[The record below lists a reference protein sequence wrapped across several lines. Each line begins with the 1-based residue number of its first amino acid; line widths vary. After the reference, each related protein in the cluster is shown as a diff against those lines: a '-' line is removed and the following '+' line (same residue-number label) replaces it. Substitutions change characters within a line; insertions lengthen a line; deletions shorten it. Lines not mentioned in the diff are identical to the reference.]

1 MTIRLPRVAEAKRK
15 REFIDFEKKALEMCD
30 VIGIGAIN
38 LDYVYS
44 CDDNRYTS
52 QTVREELTE
61 SLRTIDE
68 EIRSIIQDNK
78 NLVEPPMRTQIGGA
92 ALLTLKAI
100 CEQSKELTVAYV
112 GVRGKLGVSNRGI
125 GPLNS
130 DAAVKGELNF
140 LHNKE
145 WLFTEDSGEPDQVIG
160 KALINL
166 QNTYGR
172 GRTMRVSPGA
182 NNQLLSRIRRK
193 EQDEDISFSNFLST
207 AKWVHISSLSS
218 FKDFKKIVADI
229 VAAKKI
235 NPRLK
240 ASIYPG
246 SFYTFEMRSELEE
259 LWKIFDYVFLTNSEL
274 NNLAH
279 SHQTGIS
286 KEEKY
291 RRLREYLVRSDAL
304 NTNVVL
310 IAEDADCE
318 VINFTLG
325 GSFPHA
331 SMGELKLSPDANG
344 TGASSYFI
352 GGFIATLLS
361 DRYGLQEALRA
372 GVDAY
377 KMRIDENV
385 RGASTRV
392 PIASNKGF
400 SKALKKRKKDKVFVV
415 YGHDQVART
424 QLEAMLRR
432 WDLEPLIL
440 DQMPHSG
447 RTIIEEL
454 EACLD
459 QANYGIVLA
468 TPDDIGYPR
477 DDESKRKYR
486 ARQNVVLELG
496 MLLSRLGR
504 KNVAILLSKAENV
517 EYPSD
522 IEGLH
527 YIGFKANVEE
537 TKIELA
543 REMQACGYD
552 LNPMKL

>member
-1 MTIRLPRVAEAKRK
+1 
-15 REFIDFEKKALEMCD
+15 MCD

-44 CDDNRYTS
+44 RDDNQYTS
-52 QTVREELTE
+52 QTVREELTG

-68 EIRSIIQDNK
+68 EIRNIMLDNE
-78 NLVEPPMRTQIGGA
+78 NLDKLPIHTQIGGA
-92 ALLTLKAI
+92 ALLTLKAV
-100 CEQSKELTVAYV
+100 CEQSKELTVSYV

-145 WLFTEDSGEPDQVIG
+145 WLFTADSEEPDQVIG

-166 QNTYGR
+166 RNTYGH

-193 EQDEDISFSNFLST
+193 EEEQNEKNSFSSFLST
-207 AKWVHISSLSS
+207 AKWIHISSLSA
-218 FKDFKKIVADI
+218 FDDFKEIVADI
-229 VAAKKI
+229 DKAKKI

-246 SFYTFEMRSELEE
+246 SFYTSEKRSELEDH
-259 LWKIFDYVFLTNSEL
+259 WKVFDYVFLTNSEL
-274 NNLAH
+274 NNLAN
-279 SHQTGIS
+279 SHQRDIS

-304 NTNVVL
+304 TTNVVL

-318 VINFTLG
+318 VINF
-325 GSFPHA
+325 A
-331 SMGELKLSPDANG
+331 SGRRFSHPLIEKMKPSQDANG

-361 DRYGLQEALRA
+361 DQYGLQAALEA
-372 GVDAY
+372 GVNAY
-377 KMRIDENV
+377 KRRITENENV
-385 RGASTRV
+385 LSTHPVSV
-392 PIASNKGF
+392 PIP
-400 SKALKKRKKDKVFVV
+400 SKIGDATSSKKRDTESAPTRTPAANKKVFVV

-440 DQMPHSG
+440 DQLPYSG

-468 TPDDIGYPR
+468 TPDDIGYPK
-477 DDESKRKYR
+477 DDEAKWKYR

-504 KNVAILLSKAENV
+504 KNVAILLSKAENI

-522 IEGLH
+522 IKGLR
-527 YIGFKANVEE
+527 YIGFKDNVEE
-537 TKIELA
+537 TTLELA
-543 REMQACGYD
+543 REMQNCGYD
-552 LNPMKL
+552 LTIMKL

>member
-1 MTIRLPRVAEAKRK
+1 
-15 REFIDFEKKALEMCD
+15 MCD

-44 CDDNRYTS
+44 RDDNQYTS
-52 QTVREELTE
+52 QTVREELTG

-68 EIRSIIQDNK
+68 EIRNIMLDNE
-78 NLVEPPMRTQIGGA
+78 NLDKLPIHTQIGGA
-92 ALLTLKAI
+92 ALLTLKAV
-100 CEQSKELTVAYV
+100 CEQSKELTVSYV

-145 WLFTEDSGEPDQVIG
+145 WLFTADSEEPDQVIG

-166 QNTYGR
+166 RNTYGH

-193 EQDEDISFSNFLST
+193 EEQDEKNSFSNFLST
-207 AKWVHISSLSS
+207 AKWIHISSLSA
-218 FKDFKKIVADI
+218 FDDFKEIVADI
-229 VAAKKI
+229 DKAKKI

-246 SFYTFEMRSELEE
+246 SFYTSEKRSELEDH
-259 LWKIFDYVFLTNSEL
+259 WKEFDYVFLTNSEL
-274 NNLAH
+274 NNLAN
-279 SHQTGIS
+279 SHRTDIS
-286 KEEKY
+286 KGEKY

-318 VINFTLG
+318 VINFASG
-325 GSFPHA
+325 RSFPRA
-331 SMGELKLSPDANG
+331 SIEAMNLGPDANG

-361 DRYGLQEALRA
+361 DKYGLQEALEA
-372 GVDAY
+372 GVNAY
-377 KMRIDENV
+377 KRRITENV
-385 RGASTRV
+385 RNTPVRV
-392 PIASNKGF
+392 PIAPENGDATDS
-400 SKALKKRKKDKVFVV
+400 KKRDTERTPMRTPAANKKVFVV

-424 QLEAMLRR
+424 QLEVMLRR

-440 DQMPHSG
+440 DQLPHSG

-468 TPDDIGYPR
+468 TPDDIGYPKN
-477 DDESKRKYR
+477 EELKWKYR

-504 KNVAILLSKAENV
+504 KNVAILLSKAENI

-527 YIGFKANVEE
+527 YIGFKDNVEE

-543 REMQACGYD
+543 REMQNCGYD
-552 LNPMKL
+552 LTIMKL